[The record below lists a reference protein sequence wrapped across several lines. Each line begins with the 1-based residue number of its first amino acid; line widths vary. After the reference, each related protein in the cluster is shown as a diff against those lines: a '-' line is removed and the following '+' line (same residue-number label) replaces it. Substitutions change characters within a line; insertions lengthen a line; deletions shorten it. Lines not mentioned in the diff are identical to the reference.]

1 MAGADAASTATAG
14 AGVGAG
20 AGAGAAS
27 SADGSASGSTSA
39 ADSAGAEVVMELAV
53 KWGKERYQVPVTA
66 DMTVAGFQEAL
77 EELTSVPV
85 ARQKLLGL
93 PKKAAADATLVG
105 LKGLKPTKKL
115 MLMGKAEPRV
125 QVSDQER
132 KALEPD
138 IDDMDV
144 AEDAGVAAR
153 ATACGHT
160 LHGA

>member
-1 MAGADAASTATAG
+1 
-14 AGVGAG
+14 
-20 AGAGAAS
+20 
-27 SADGSASGSTSA
+27 
-39 ADSAGAEVVMELAV
+39 MELAV

-66 DMTVAGFQEAL
+66 DMTVAGFQLAL

-93 PKKAAADATLVG
+93 PKKAAPDATLVG